1 MVNYAY
7 AFRFVGLILL
17 DPLILIML
25 LCS

>member
-1 MVNYAY
+1 MHMQL
-7 AFRFVGLILL
+7 RFVGPIAL